1 MAAGTLKS
9 WNAER
14 GLGFLVEENGGPD
27 IFLHIRV
34 LKAAGIDPDK
44 LIVGER
50 LIFEVENAPD
60 GRTRASNVRRPR

>member
-1 MAAGTLKS
+1 
-9 WNAER
+9 
-14 GLGFLVEENGGPD
+14 LGFLVEENGGPD
-27 IFLHIRV
+27 IFLHIKV

-60 GRTRASNVRRPR
+60 GRTRASNVRRPG

>member
-1 MAAGTLKS
+1 MATGSLKS

-14 GLGFLVEENGGPD
+14 GFGFLVEENGGPD

-34 LKAAGIDPDK
+34 LKAAGIDPGYLVAGD
-44 LIVGER
+44 R

-60 GRTRASNVRRPR
+60 GRIRASNVRRPV

>member
-1 MAAGTLKS
+1 MATGTLKS

-14 GLGFLVEENGGPD
+14 GFGFIVEENGGPD

-34 LKAAGIDPDK
+34 LKFADIDPDK

-50 LIFEVENAPD
+50 LIFEVKNARN
-60 GRTRASNVRRPR
+60 GKIRASNVRRPD

>member
-14 GLGFLVEENGGPD
+14 GFGFLVEENGGTD
-27 IFLHIRV
+27 ILLHIRIV
-34 LKAAGIDPDK
+34 KAAGIDPDK

-50 LIFEVENAPD
+50 LIFEVENGPD
-60 GRTRASNVRRPR
+60 GRIRASNVRRPS

>member
-1 MAAGTLKS
+1 MATGSLKS

-14 GLGFLVEENGGPD
+14 GFGFLVEENGGPD

-34 LKAAGIDPDK
+34 LKASGIDPDD
-44 LIVGER
+44 LVVGDR

-60 GRTRASNVRRPR
+60 GRNRANNVRRPV

>member
-1 MAAGTLKS
+1 M
-9 WNAER
+9 
-14 GLGFLVEENGGPD
+14 EENGGPD

-60 GRTRASNVRRPR
+60 GRIRASNVRRPG